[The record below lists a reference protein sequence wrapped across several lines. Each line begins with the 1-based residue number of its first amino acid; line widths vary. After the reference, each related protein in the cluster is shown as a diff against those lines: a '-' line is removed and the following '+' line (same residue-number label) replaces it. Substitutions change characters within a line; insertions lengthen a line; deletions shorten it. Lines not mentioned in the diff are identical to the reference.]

1 MDRPEIE
8 HWALHYVDMI
18 RRPDYLGALDS
29 GRQVATLVDFALRV
43 QAAERTAAAEL
54 IAAAEY
60 TTAEARAALRTK
72 KKEIRAAKKVLSR
85 PEFEPV
91 IFRQS
96 KQSRAAL
103 RVLGLKTQKTVQR
116 YGFEG
121 KKNNKD
127 VHDGS

>member
-1 MDRPEIE
+1 MDRQIIE
-8 HWALHYVDMI
+8 GWALNYLDMI

-54 IAAAEY
+54 IAAAEC

-72 KKEIRAAKKVLSR
+72 NKQIRAAKKVLSR

-91 IFRQS
+91 IFRQT
-96 KQSRAAL
+96 KERRAAL

-121 KKNNKD
+121 KNKD
-127 VHDGS
+127 GENGS